1 MNCGMVAL
9 KQTEFIRK
17 IKLTDCALIPRI
29 WFLRCSMSC
38 SLMMSD
44 VETDL
49 IIKCK
54 KISRLVRNREKNN
67 KKYKLYCKNSYLLV
81 ALPT

>member
-1 MNCGMVAL
+1 MNDKHCL
-9 KQTEFIRK
+9 IEFISK

-38 SLMMSD
+38 SLMISD

-49 IIKCK
+49 NIKCK
-54 KISRLVRNREKNN
+54 KNIKALVK
-67 KKYKLYCKNSYLLV
+67 
-81 ALPT
+81 

>member
-38 SLMMSD
+38 SLMISD

-49 IIKCK
+49 MNKCK
-54 KISRLVRNREKNN
+54 KKYQGLGEIEK
-67 KKYKLYCKNSYLLV
+67 KKKIDR
-81 ALPT
+81 